1 MHHFD
6 ALVRRPA
13 ARHLAA
19 GREVLGHRVDAGNA
33 WMQSEQLRDDL
44 MDVLL
49 GADALWEGPR
59 EKAAS
64 AGAGKAG

>member
-1 MHHFD
+1 M
-6 ALVRRPA
+6 AGPGVLRPPD
-13 ARHLAA
+13 RHLKT

>member
-1 MHHFD
+1 M
-6 ALVRRPA
+6 AGPGVLRPPD
-13 ARHLAA
+13 RYLKT

-44 MDVLL
+44 KDVLL
-49 GADALWEGPR
+49 GAGALWEGPR

-64 AGAGKAG
+64 AGAG